1 MSSTPDPTTAP
12 PGAEGPARGEMRIIT
27 RAAAVLRALAERPAG
42 SSLGQ
47 LARAT
52 GLPRSTVQRL
62 VGALAAERLVSAD
75 GIVPGV
81 RLGAEVA
88 RLAAAVHRDV
98 TQVFRPHLE
107 RLHAEI
113 EDTVDLTML
122 QGNAAVVVDQVASGR
137 ALRVV
142 SHLGTALP
150 LHCTASG
157 KAHLSQLDDALAAA
171 LLGRMLQRYTSHS
184 LTDPRAV
191 LALLDPGG
199 ERVSIDRE
207 EFAVGV
213 CAIALPVRGLNAGNF
228 AVAVSMPKQHFAEH
242 FEAARLA
249 LDRCRIGLERV
260 AGVGTP

>member
-1 MSSTPDPTTAP
+1 MSSIPPRTPSP
-12 PGAEGPARGEMRIIT
+12 PDEEGPARGEMRVVT

-47 LARAT
+47 LAKAT

-75 GIVPGV
+75 GVVPGV

-88 RLAAAVHRDV
+88 RLAAAVHRGIS
-98 TQVFRPHLE
+98 QVFRPHLE

-122 QGNAAVVVDQVASGR
+122 QGNAAVVVDQVASAR

-142 SHLGTALP
+142 SHLGTPLP

-157 KAHLSQLDDALAAA
+157 KAHLSQLDPVVADA
-171 LLGRMLQRYTSHS
+171 LLGRALKRHTANSV
-184 LTDPRAV
+184 TDRRAV
-191 LALLDPGG
+191 MAALRRGAD
-199 ERVSIDRE
+199 RVFIDRE

-228 AVAVSMPKQHFAEH
+228 ALAVSMPKQHFEEH
-242 FEAARLA
+242 FEVVCAA
-249 LDRCRIGLERV
+249 LDRCRAALEKA
-260 AGVGTP
+260 AGVDTP